1 MREYRT
7 PNPTGVLIVIFVNVL
22 VFIATS
28 LAPDIVHHL
37 KLVPADFTHEPWRI
51 VTSLFVH
58 DGLFHILGNMVALYF
73 FGTYLTMLVGE
84 TKFFATYLLGGLLGG
99 AFYILESLYA
109 PWSSS
114 LDPHIGA
121 IGASG
126 AVFAVGAALTVLRPN
141 LKVLLF
147 FIIPM
152 PLWVA
157 VIGGFLL
164 LSFIPGVAWEAHFG
178 GLVLGLTAGFLFAR
192 KKKERDRY
200 LL

>member
-1 MREYRT
+1 M
-7 PNPTGVLIVIFVNVL
+7 
-22 VFIATS
+22 AS
-28 LAPDIVHHL
+28 A
-37 KLVPADFTHEPWRI
+37 PADFTHEPWRI

-126 AVFAVGAALTVLRPN
+126 AVFAIGGALTVLRPN

-164 LSFIPGVAWEAHFG
+164 LSLIPGVAWEAHFG
-178 GLVLGLTAGFLFAR
+178 GLVLGLIAGFLFSRR
-192 KKKERDRY
+192 KRERDRY